1 MAVLIR
7 KLEEA
12 DLAQIE
18 KMANEKL
25 VMTNTASHVFED
37 PTSTKVFK
45 YFVLPPTI
53 YGHDKMK
60 CFGYFD
66 NDELMAVL
74 GIRSMDMYPAWVLSF
89 IVTSTHCKNS
99 INAIKSL
106 MNYVTEFQENLGYY
120 QWFTVSK
127 LDKFDV
133 WQKLF
138 KGAREKYHHYV
149 YARVKA
155 NTMPRWLG
163 HLQFSSGKLFPY
175 DINISMYISKSLC
188 TSDDDTTKIEERDI
202 DFL

>member
-1 MAVLIR
+1 MAVHIR
-7 KLEEA
+7 KLEES
-12 DLAQIE
+12 DLPLIE

-37 PTSTKVFK
+37 PTSTKVFR
-45 YFVLPPTI
+45 YFVLPSTI

-60 CFGYFD
+60 AFGYFLD
-66 NDELMAVL
+66 DELMAVL
-74 GIRSMDMYPAWVLSF
+74 GIRSMDNNPAWVLSF
-89 IVTSTHCKNS
+89 IVTNVKCKNS
-99 INAIKSL
+99 INVIRSL
-106 MNYVTEFQENLGYY
+106 MGYVVEFQEQLGYY

-138 KGAREKYHHYV
+138 KDARQKYHHYV

-155 NTMPRWLG
+155 NTMPRWLS

-188 TSDDDTTKIEERDI
+188 TSDDDLTKIEERDI